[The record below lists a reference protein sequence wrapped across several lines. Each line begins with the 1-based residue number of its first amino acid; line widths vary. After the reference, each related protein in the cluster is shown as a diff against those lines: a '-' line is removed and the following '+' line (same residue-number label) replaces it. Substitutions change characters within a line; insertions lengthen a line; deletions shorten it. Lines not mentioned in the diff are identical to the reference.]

1 MDVPLWFKII
11 QLRYRGRIAPTVT
24 FLAGAL
30 SSDGGSSCLHGLLT
44 SMLDEVPT
52 NFVSR
57 IYRCPEIGQPVA
69 NTMYSIYNDGHG
81 LESKKQSRRTI
92 LLGEDF
98 VHCKTF
104 EQLFDCLQAE
114 LDPIISSRR
123 FSFRQEQYMTFNSED
138 EQIVTLAKE
147 AY

>member
-1 MDVPLWFKII
+1 MDAPLWFKII

-30 SSDGGSSCLHGLLT
+30 FSDIGSNCLYELLT
-44 SMLDEVPT
+44 SMLDDVPS

-69 NTMYSIYNDGHG
+69 NTMYSIYDNGHG
-81 LESKKQSRRTI
+81 LESEKQSRRTI

-98 VHCKTF
+98 DQCTTF
-104 EQLFDCLQAE
+104 EHLLECIRAE
-114 LDPIISSRR
+114 LDPIISSGR
-123 FSFRQEQYMTFNSED
+123 FSFRHGQYMAFNSED
-138 EQIVTLAKE
+138 EEIIRIAKE
-147 AY
+147 T